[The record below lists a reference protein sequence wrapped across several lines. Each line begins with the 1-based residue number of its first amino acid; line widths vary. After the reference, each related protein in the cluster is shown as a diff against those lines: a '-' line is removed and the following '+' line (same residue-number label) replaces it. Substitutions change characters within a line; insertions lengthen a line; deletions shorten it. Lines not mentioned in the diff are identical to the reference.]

1 MRSSIRFIG
10 IHRISFILLS
20 LSVAFTATSAHAQR
34 NTIQRRAKMWE
45 GLAVSTKATVT
56 FNGRTYTRT
65 ADAQCEFDERA
76 APGTQR
82 IQWNVMYPPF
92 GASAEPAPLRT
103 FALAIANPAAGKAIP
118 FSFAFGTDGE
128 SPMIQTLGRPSGS
141 GTVRIRRE
149 GTRAIFDVSGKDDR
163 GRAIT
168 ARLECSQVRKP
179 EATGG

>member
-1 MRSSIRFIG
+1 MRTINQFIATQ
-10 IHRISFILLS
+10 RCAFMLLS
-20 LSVAFTATSAHAQR
+20 LSVAFIVTPAHAQR
-34 NTIQRRAKMWE
+34 NVVQRRAKMWE
-45 GLAVSTKATVT
+45 GLAVSTKVTVK

-65 ADAQCEFDERA
+65 ANAQCEFDEKA

-82 IQWNVMYPPF
+82 VQWNVMYPPF
-92 GASAEPAPLRT
+92 GLMPEPAPLLT

-118 FSFAFGTDGE
+118 FSFAFGAGNE
-128 SPMIQTLGRPSGS
+128 SPMIQTFGRPSGS

-149 GTRAIFDVSGKDDR
+149 GARAIFDVSGKDDR

-168 ARLECSQVRKP
+168 ATLECSQVRKP

>member
-1 MRSSIRFIG
+1 MRA
-10 IHRISFILLS
+10 FILLS
-20 LSVAFTATSAHAQR
+20 LSLVITAVPADAQR
-34 NTIQRRAKMWE
+34 NVIQRRAKMWE
-45 GLAVSTKATVT
+45 GLAVSTKVTVS

-65 ADAQCEFDERA
+65 ADAQCEFDEKA

-92 GASAEPAPLRT
+92 GASAEPAPLLT

-118 FSFAFGTDGE
+118 FSFAFSAGDE
-128 SPMIQTLGRPSGS
+128 SPMIQTLGRASGS
-141 GTVRIRRE
+141 GTVRVRRD
-149 GTRAIFDVSGKDDR
+149 GARAIFNVSGKDDR

-168 ARLECSQVRKP
+168 ATLECSQVRKP

>member
-1 MRSSIRFIG
+1 VRA
-10 IHRISFILLS
+10 FILLS
-20 LSVAFTATSAHAQR
+20 LSAAVIASPVHAQR
-34 NTIQRRAKMWE
+34 NVIQRRAKMWE
-45 GLAVSTKATVT
+45 GLAVSTRVTVT

-65 ADAQCEFDERA
+65 ANAQCEFDEKA

-92 GASAEPAPLRT
+92 GASAEAAPLRT
-103 FALAIANPAAGKAIP
+103 FSLAIANPAAGKAMP
-118 FSFAFGTDGE
+118 FSFAFGLDGGE

-141 GTVRIRRE
+141 GTVRMRRE
-149 GTRAIFDVSGKDDR
+149 GPRAIFDVSGEDDR

-168 ARLECSQVRKP
+168 ARFECSEVRKP